1 MIPYNQRQFAPVVR
15 GIARTQA
22 RIEVR
27 QNGYLIHSQIVAP
40 GAFALNDLPVTGSS
54 DDLQVA
60 ILESDGTI
68 QSFKIPFTLPAI
80 ALREGYLKYNVTVG
94 QYRPSDSGGKKHT
107 WRNRLL
113 CMVYHGGDGICWSS
127 GAEHYRAGALG
138 LGLSLGNFGA
148 MSLDTIYSRGQQK
161 DMIMKQDK
169 LGVFVTTSPLD

>member
-1 MIPYNQRQFAPVVR
+1 MLGTDEYMIPYNQREFAPVVR

-94 QYRPSDSGGKKHT
+94 QYRPSDSGGKSI
-107 WRNRLL
+107 L
-113 CMVYHGGDGICWSS
+113 
-127 GAEHYRAGALG
+127 GAIDCYVWFTMGVTAFAGVQGPNIIG
-138 LGLSLGNFGA
+138 LVHWG
-148 MSLDTIYSRGQQK
+148 
-161 DMIMKQDK
+161 
-169 LGVFVTTSPLD
+169 